1 MRRAAGLLALSAAV
15 IGAVLTAGPVLADQ
29 KPPAAAPASTGAQAP
44 ATAQSVEAQA
54 VSRPARPAPFV
65 ELVAA
70 SGTGR
75 LYTADPRELA
85 SATAA
90 GFKRQPGTTGFIGRS
105 AKTGWTALYRLKPS
119 ATASTWLFTSST
131 QERDALVAQHW
142 VLEGTA
148 GYVATKPG
156 TGLVELR
163 RFTNGKEW
171 RLALA
176 AKTDELLKAGYKLD
190 GPVGYVYQ
198 NWVRAGAVYFGMFNT
213 HGHGTIIARTKEI
226 YGRDND
232 WWGGVRDFHDG
243 THYATDNWP
252 GEDWSYLKPSI
263 GYYDDSKPETLEKHI
278 TQATSAGLSFFNFYW
293 YWDNTKQA
301 QTVTADSLNAFL
313 QARNR
318 ESIDFTV
325 GVCAHPYDQLKI
337 PATQYD
343 AVATNLMRYLRQDNT
358 LRTNDGRKI
367 LNICDA
373 RGLGDGSNAQ
383 VKQFVDT
390 VRAKARGQLGED
402 IYVMINQ
409 AGFDPKQVGNAGA
422 DAPYCT
428 TDGPAVESRSYT
440 TYLKGQRAFYNQAPA
455 AYGRCVLSD
464 FDERPRYPI
473 ETTDVKAIR
482 WMPDQSLDGYRTA
495 VRNAA
500 ADMATST
507 RPSIVDN
514 YLFLYAWNEWHEGGI
529 IEPNERDGCA
539 YLNILHSELSLQGP
553 GCVANPQ
560 GTPPS

>member
-1 MRRAAGLLALSAAV
+1 MRLLALAAAFTAV
-15 IGAVLTAGPVLADQ
+15 ILTAGPAIADQ
-29 KPPAAAPASTGAQAP
+29 TQDPPQAQA
-44 ATAQSVEAQA
+44 AT
-54 VSRPARPAPFV
+54 RPAQPRPFV
-65 ELVAA
+65 ELVAP
-70 SGTGR
+70 GGVGR
-75 LYTADPRELA
+75 LYTADPGELA
-85 SATAA
+85 AATGA
-90 GFKRQPGTTGFIGRS
+90 GYKRQPGQVGFLGQVQQTGDTPLF
-105 AKTGWTALYRLKPS
+105 RLKPT
-119 ATASTWLFTSST
+119 ATATKWLFTSST
-131 QERDALVAQHW
+131 QERDALVQQKW
-142 VLEGTA
+142 ILEGTA
-148 GYVATKPG
+148 GYVAQQPG
-156 TGLVELR
+156 PGLIQLR

-171 RLALA
+171 RLAPESR
-176 AKTDELLKAGYKLD
+176 TTELLNAGYTLD
-190 GPVGYVYQ
+190 GPVGYVHQ
-198 NWVRAGAVYFGMFNT
+198 TWIRAGAVYFGMFNT

-252 GEDWSYLKPSI
+252 GQDWSYLKPSI
-263 GYYDDSKPETLEKHI
+263 GYYDDSQPATLEKHI

-293 YWDNTKQA
+293 YWDNTKQQ
-301 QTVTADSLNAFL
+301 QTVTAAALDAFL
-313 QARNR
+313 QARNK

-325 GVCAHPYDQLKI
+325 GICAHPYDTLKI
-337 PATQYD
+337 PTTQYD
-343 AVATNLMRYLRQDNT
+343 AVATNLMRFLGQDNT

-383 VKQFVDT
+383 VKQFVDA
-390 VRAKARGQLGED
+390 VRAKARSQLGED

-428 TDGPAVESRSYT
+428 TDGPAVESRSYA
-440 TYLKGQRAFYNQAPA
+440 TYLQGQRAFYNQAPG
-455 AYGRCVLSD
+455 AYGRCILSD

-473 ETTDVKAIR
+473 ETPDVNAIR
-482 WMPDQSLDGYRTA
+482 WMPDQSFDGYRQA
-495 VRNAA
+495 VRNAT

-507 RPSIVDN
+507 RPSTVDN

-539 YLNILHSELSLQGP
+539 YLDILHTELQLQGP
-553 GCVANPQ
+553 GCVADPE